1 MNKKLLVM
9 LAGAIFAASTGT
21 AALAQATQPIQ
32 LVGDVKLDK
41 VSVVN
46 GKETHA
52 LVEPKVV
59 VPGDHLIFSTKY
71 HNAGAVKVDN
81 FVVTNPIPA
90 GIQLSADGAD
100 KLDVSVDGGK
110 SWGKLATLK
119 LTDDKGAVRA
129 AQVGDVT
136 HVRWVVASV
145 APGASGVVSYNAIV
159 R

>member
-1 MNKKLLVM
+1 MNRKLLV
-9 LAGAIFAASTGT
+9 AFAAAAVAAFTGS
-21 AALAQATQPIQ
+21 AAQAQAAQPIQ

-41 VSVVN
+41 VTVVN

-59 VPGDHLIFSTKY
+59 VPGDHLVFSTKY
-71 HNAGAVKVDN
+71 RNAGTAKVDN

-90 GIQLSADGAD
+90 GIQLAADGAD

-119 LTDDKGAVRA
+119 LTDAKGVQRA
-129 AQVGDVT
+129 AQAADVT
-136 HVRWVVASV
+136 HVRWVVPSV
-145 APGASGVVSYNAIV
+145 APGASGVVTYNAIV